1 MTGDDRLSVAR
12 VGIVS
17 DTHGAFDQRLMRAL
31 AGVDRILHAGDVG
44 GPDILKA
51 LATIAPVVA
60 VRGNVDLEGEL
71 SRLPAFAVVDV
82 EGVRFVVTHRRD
94 SGYRIDDA
102 RRAGCDVYVFGHT
115 HIPHLE
121 ESQGLWMINPGS
133 ASRAREGN
141 PDTVAIVEVSA
152 GTVLDA
158 RLVTIG

>member
-1 MTGDDRLSVAR
+1 MTRGDRLAVAR

-17 DTHGAFDQRLMRAL
+17 DTHGAFDPRLVPAL
-31 AGVDRILHAGDVG
+31 KGVDRILHAGDVG
-44 GPDILKA
+44 RPDILEA
-51 LATIAPVVA
+51 LARIAPVAA

-71 SRLPAFAVVDV
+71 ARLPAFVVVDV
-82 EGVRFVVTHRRD
+82 EGVRFAVTHRRD
-94 SGYRIDDA
+94 SAYRIDDA

-121 ESQGLWMINPGS
+121 QSEGLWIINPGS

-141 PDTVAIVEVSA
+141 PETVAVVQVA
-152 GTVLDA
+152 GGAVQDA